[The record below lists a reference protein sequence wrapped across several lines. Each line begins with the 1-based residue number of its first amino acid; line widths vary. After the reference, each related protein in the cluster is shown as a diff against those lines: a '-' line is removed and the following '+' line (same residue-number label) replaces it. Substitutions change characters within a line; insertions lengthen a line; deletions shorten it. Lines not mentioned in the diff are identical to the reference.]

1 MPGIETLA
9 AVLMSLAAVSTAW
22 SAYQATRWSGEM
34 ARSFNQAAGLRVEA
48 TRVSNEAAE
57 RTGISAGLVQ
67 QWIAAEI
74 SDQPEIAD
82 AIRSRMR
89 PSLAAAMA
97 TWLGNWQRGEPLPP
111 GDPFTEGEYTAP
123 ESLRAVELSEMAE
136 AAYSRGVTYNQRA
149 DNYVL
154 TGVVFALALF
164 FGGMSSRLKEG
175 HNAAI
180 VTYIGVAFGLV
191 GIVVLVIQ
199 PKSFSI

>member
-67 QWIAAEI
+67 
-74 SDQPEIAD
+74 PEIAD

-97 TWLGNWQRGEPLPP
+97 GWLGNWQRGEPLPP

>member
-1 MPGIETLA
+1 METLA

-57 RTGISAGLVQ
+57 RTGISVGLVQ
-67 QWIAAEI
+67 QWISAEI
-74 SDQPEIAD
+74 SNQPEVAD

-89 PSLAAAMA
+89 PSLQTAMA

-111 GDPFTEGEYTAP
+111 GDPFTEGEYTTP
-123 ESLRAVELSEMAE
+123 ESLRALELNDLAE
-136 AAYSRGVTYNQRA
+136 TSYQKGVTFNQRA

-164 FGGMSSRLKEG
+164 FGGMSARLQER
-175 HNAAI
+175 HNAAV
-180 VTYIGVAFGLV
+180 VTYIGVTFGLL
-191 GIVVLVIQ
+191 GIVVLAVQ